1 MCSVQFSTLWLPR
14 HFFPMISAFCTSFSA
29 IEWMRVQLGSG
40 LLSVLCWLHLFSLKN
55 TLLYPLAKLYLE
67 KLLFRR
73 RKNNLARQ
81 HLPEDIKC
89 LVVRANSR
97 AGGGGGRG
105 PFAKWLFRKKS
116 ILAREQFIVGYNRE
130 FGENEYFQNRLL
142 EEKTLSKRVFW
153 YQI

>member
-14 HFFPMISAFCTSFSA
+14 HFFPMISAFCTLFSA
-29 IEWMRVQLGSG
+29 IEWMRVQLGSW
-40 LLSVLCWLHLFSLKN
+40 LLYVLCWLHLFSLKN
-55 TLLYPLAKLYLE
+55 TLLYPLAKLNFE

-97 AGGGGGRG
+97 AGGGGGG
-105 PFAKWLFRKKS
+105 GLLLNGSLEKK
-116 ILAREQFIVGYNRE
+116 
-130 FGENEYFQNRLL
+130 
-142 EEKTLSKRVFW
+142 VFW
-153 YQI
+153 QESNLLWDITENLGRMNIFKINF